1 MGRRGSVFGC
11 QCDTGNLSLCRA
23 QFRELGRIRWIDFS
37 SKLHSSSGLG
47 RPWPSSGLMFDGCA
61 VLAAKENTMR
71 RPTTEEMGREADRF
85 CCAALG
91 LVTACS

>member
-37 SKLHSSSGLG
+37 SKR

-61 VLAAKENTMR
+61 VLAVKEKTMR
-71 RPTTEEMGREADRF
+71 RPTTEEMDLEADRF

-91 LVTACS
+91 LVTACN